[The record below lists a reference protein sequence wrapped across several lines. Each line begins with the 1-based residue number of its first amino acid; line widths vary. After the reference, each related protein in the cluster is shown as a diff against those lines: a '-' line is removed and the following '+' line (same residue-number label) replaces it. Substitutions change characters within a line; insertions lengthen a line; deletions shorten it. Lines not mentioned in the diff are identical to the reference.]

1 MTPEPAPS
9 PAGGAES
16 AASVAPWMETRE
28 PLERGN
34 HERDDE

>member
-1 MTPEPAPS
+1 MTPEPMPS
-9 PAGGAES
+9 PAGGIES
-16 AASVAPWMETRE
+16 AASVPPRMETRE